1 MTGFSLEGSEAEVVA
16 LEAAAFARALPDAA
30 ARARYE
36 RLAESASSGSVPDDL
51 VNPLQTMLEL
61 VFDTG
66 RPMNRNVLQAVYART
81 QRGKEQSAAT
91 REVNRALQS
100 LRGQTI
106 AELRVAANG
115 PSQHT
120 LTIETERVRLQLEFD
135 RHGARITSLEGG

>member
-1 MTGFSLEGSEAEVVA
+1 
-16 LEAAAFARALPDAA
+16 LEAAAFARALPDPA

-36 RLAESASSGSVPDDL
+36 RLAEAAASGTLPEDL
-51 VNPLQTMLEL
+51 IGPLETMVQL

-66 RPMNRNVLQAVYART
+66 RPINRAVLQAVYART
-81 QRGKEQSAAT
+81 PRGKEQSAAA
-91 REVNRALQS
+91 RDVNRALQT

-115 PSQHT
+115 PSVQT
-120 LTIETERVRLQLEFD
+120 LTVETERVRLQLEFD